1 MKFTAVLSL
10 AASAAAYEQS
20 QYLNLVGT
28 DTVVYLA
35 EMIGVF
41 MGELVYLNRLSS
53 IEDCALGAP
62 PVLEGAKEVVDLI
75 LAGDEI
81 KAISKATT
89 VAALMSNEVKTCKG
103 SPEEIMALSR
113 WFMDKAGSK

>member
-20 QYLNLVGT
+20 QYLNLIGT
-28 DTVVYLA
+28 DTVVYLD
-35 EMIGVF
+35 
-41 MGELVYLNRLSS
+41 RLSS